1 MGQYQTFIVRFWSD
15 PAATDVLRGHIQHIA
30 SGHDL
35 YFRDL
40 ERMLRFMDEHREG
53 RPERPADKNPNIRAL
68 DRSLALAELEAAANT
83 DGIDVLETR

>member
-30 SGHDL
+30 SGHGL

-40 ERMLRFMDEHREG
+40 ERMLHFMDEHRDQ
-53 RPERPADKNPNIRAL
+53 RPETPAGKRLNMRVL
-68 DRSLALAELEAAANT
+68 DGSLASAELEAAAKT
-83 DGIDVLETR
+83 DEIDVLETW